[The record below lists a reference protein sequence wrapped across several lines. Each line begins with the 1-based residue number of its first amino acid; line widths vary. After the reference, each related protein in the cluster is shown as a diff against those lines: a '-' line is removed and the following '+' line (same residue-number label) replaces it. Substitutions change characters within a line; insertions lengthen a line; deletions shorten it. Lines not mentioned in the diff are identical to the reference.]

1 MRRAAPPPHPPS
13 YWSYIMLNI
22 HFKCLSNHDIQTVS
36 KIFLSATNARVK
48 SIFAGNRHNIMDLNW
63 SNKNANDEEL
73 GLLLPPF
80 YSLPPGQVGMNAALQ
95 SKINI
100 HHQTMPIQS
109 GRCVCVRAFVGRV
122 RAYFT
127 QNQPT
132 NPACFQKVWA
142 RGASPLPSPPATAG
156 FQGSPVSQYFWGGY
170 LIPFFWVSLA
180 LFGPPSCRCCFLG
193 RSDSSP
199 PLSSD
204 VVSSEGGDAESFVS
218 TCKRE
223 TGGVHW
229 NWRAIARK
237 TFFLCLR

>member
-1 MRRAAPPPHPPS
+1 MMKSLAFYCPLSTHSLLGKLVWMQHFNQRLT
-13 YWSYIMLNI
+13 YII
-22 HFKCLSNHDIQTVS
+22 RPCRS
-36 KIFLSATNARVK
+36 RVD
-48 SIFAGNRHNIMDLNW
+48 G
-63 SNKNANDEEL
+63 
-73 GLLLPPF
+73 
-80 YSLPPGQVGMNAALQ
+80 
-95 SKINI
+95 
-100 HHQTMPIQS
+100 
-109 GRCVCVRAFVGRV
+109 VCVRAFVGRV

-127 QNQPT
+127 QDQPT

-180 LFGPPSCRCCFLG
+180 LFGPPSCHCCFLG

>member
-1 MRRAAPPPHPPS
+1 
-13 YWSYIMLNI
+13 MLNI

-109 GRCVCVRAFVGRV
+109 GLCVCARAFVGRV

-142 RGASPLPSPPATAG
+142 RGASPLPSPPATTG
-156 FQGSPVSQYFWGGY
+156 FQGSPVSQYFLGGY

-180 LFGPPSCRCCFLG
+180 LFGPPSCRCCFWDAPILL
-193 RSDSSP
+193 
-199 PLSSD
+199 PLSP
-204 VVSSEGGDAESFVS
+204 VMSSLL
-218 TCKRE
+218 RE
-223 TGGVHW
+223 EMQRVLFRPAKERLVEFIEIEEPSNGRH
-229 NWRAIARK
+229 
-237 TFFLCLR
+237 FFCASGKQLDCWLRNMRLIFTQE